1 MADVTDDDAD
11 GTSHYKLVLLSAHD
25 TSVIPYVD
33 ALLGS
38 NGPKDLWAP
47 YASYVTLELYK
58 VRNICFNVRCRPPI
72 TIFEVKSHAPPYTL
86 TISNISHTSDHDP

>member
-1 MADVTDDDAD
+1 MADVTDDND

-33 ALLGS
+33 ALLGN

-58 VRNICFNVRCRPPI
+58 VGAASCGPI
-72 TIFEVKSHAPPYTL
+72 YFPTL
-86 TISNISHTSDHDP
+86 TLSNISTPMTMTHDA